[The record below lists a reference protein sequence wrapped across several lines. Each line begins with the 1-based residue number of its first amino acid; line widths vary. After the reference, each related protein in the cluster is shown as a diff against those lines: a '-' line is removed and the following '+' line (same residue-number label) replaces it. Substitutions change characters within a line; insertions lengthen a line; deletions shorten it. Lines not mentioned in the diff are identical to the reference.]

1 MGPDLDEAFRY
12 GREDGFRESTI
23 RAIVEDQIRYPA
35 SAEASPRVPAM
46 PPNLVQ
52 GDDVDAVASYVASV
66 AGIPGTGGGAAAGG
80 GQETTDPKILFT
92 ANCGTCHVLEKAGTT
107 GTTGPNLD
115 QTNTSRQE
123 AERQIRNGGGGM
135 PAFGDQ
141 LTGDQIDALAR
152 YVSGRGR

>member
-1 MGPDLDEAFRY
+1 
-12 GREDGFRESTI
+12 
-23 RAIVEDQIRYPA
+23 
-35 SAEASPRVPAM
+35 M

-66 AGIPGTGGGAAAGG
+66 AGVPGTGGGAAAGG

-123 AERQIRNGGGGM
+123 AARQIRNGGGGM

-152 YVSGRGR
+152 YVSARGR